1 MKKIEAIIRPS
12 KLDKVNDALC
22 SYGFIGLTMTQV
34 IGCGKQKG
42 HSRIYRDVVYTAKFI
57 PKVKIEI
64 WNVMDNLV
72 EEIIQVITKEG
83 RRGESGDGKIFV
95 SDVKNAYRIRTGA
108 NREEALKDHSV
119 SLLNMYRKDLA
130 L

>member
-22 SYGFIGLTMTQV
+22 TYGFIGLTMTQV
-34 IGCGKQKG
+34 VGCGKQKG
-42 HSRIYRDVVYTAKFI
+42 HTRVYRGVEYTAQLI

-64 WNVMDNLV
+64 LVMDNLV

-83 RRGESGDGKIFV
+83 RRGETGDGKIFV
-95 SDVKNAYRIRTGA
+95 SDMKNAYRIRTGA
-108 NREEALKDHSV
+108 NGEQAL
-119 SLLNMYRKDLA
+119 
-130 L
+130 

>member
-1 MKKIEAIIRPS
+1 MKKIEAIIRPI

-22 SYGFIGLTMTQV
+22 TYGFIGLTMTQV
-34 IGCGKQKG
+34 VGCGNQKG
-42 HSRIYRDVVYTAKFI
+42 HTRIYRDVEYTAQLI

-64 WNVMDNLV
+64 LVMDNLV

-95 SDVKNAYRIRTGA
+95 SGMKNAYKIRVGA
-108 NREEALKDHSV
+108 NGEQAL
-119 SLLNMYRKDLA
+119 
-130 L
+130 